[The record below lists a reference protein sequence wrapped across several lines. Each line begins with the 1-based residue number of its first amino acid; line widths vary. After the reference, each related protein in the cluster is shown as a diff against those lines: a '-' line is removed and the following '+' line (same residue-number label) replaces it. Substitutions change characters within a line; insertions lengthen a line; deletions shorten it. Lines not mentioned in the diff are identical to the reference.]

1 MVETTD
7 KRFDVIAFCPLAL
20 AAAGLDPT
28 TTKESPMKWLGTGN
42 LGMLVLAIW
51 LILTGLLPLLHIS
64 FSNSGTV
71 MSILA
76 VVAGIMLLLRR

>member
-1 MVETTD
+1 
-7 KRFDVIAFCPLAL
+7 
-20 AAAGLDPT
+20 
-28 TTKESPMKWLGTGN
+28 MKWLGTGN